1 MYYRINNEP
10 VIENFMTIEDSKP
23 MIYYVCFVLI
33 FILTIVVLWY
43 LGVFSMNRSTNLRKV
58 MPTSLF
64 MSRNNISS
72 TRNNI
77 SSDSTS
83 SF

>member
-10 VIENFMTIEDSKP
+10 VIENFMTIENSKP
-23 MIYYVCFVLI
+23 MIYYACFVLI

-43 LGVFSMNRSTNLRKV
+43 LGVFFMNRSTNLRKV

-64 MSRNNISS
+64 MSRHNISS